1 MIIKDIINPV
11 KWVHYA
17 RFLIRKLFGKL
28 KYAAGY
34 RTPEDMAWQAE
45 VITYRSL
52 LCPDCKAE
60 GKCVGVAEGESEA
73 CGCDFIGKSTDMSL
87 ECSCGLWKSVKSKED
102 WEDQKEKYYPNIKI
116 NFTHESC

>member
-11 KWVHYA
+11 KWVHYV

-28 KYAAGY
+28 KYEAGY
-34 RTPEDMAWQAE
+34 RTPEDMAWQSE

-52 LCPDCKAE
+52 LCSDCKTE
-60 GKCVGVAEGESEA
+60 GKCVGIAEGESEA

-87 ECSCGLWKSVKSKED
+87 ECSCGLWKAVKNKED
-102 WEDQKEKYYPNIKI
+102 WEQQKEKYYSNIKI
-116 NFTHESC
+116 NFTNEF